1 MTHFQTGYA
10 PLRFL
15 SIVLSVAALMRFFL
29 STELRVSYSE
39 NQQAHCYSFIENQR
53 TFKPDVLYLSKTTA
67 KKSGGFQL

>member
-1 MTHFQTGYA
+1 MTHFQTGYT

-39 NQQAHCYSFIENQR
+39 NQQARCYSFIEN
-53 TFKPDVLYLSKTTA
+53 
-67 KKSGGFQL
+67 